1 MTLRAPFP
9 WFGGKSRVAP
19 LVWERFGDVRNYVEP
34 FAGSLA
40 VLLGRPTTARVET
53 VNDANAYL
61 ANFWRALAG
70 ENADP
75 EAVAFYAD
83 QPVNEA
89 DLHARHRWL
98 VESAKD
104 RAERVMSDPDFFDPK
119 VAGWWVWGQC
129 LWIGS
134 GWCQRPEWKGR
145 AHCVRSARG
154 MHANGTSADY
164 IVDWRCRPD
173 LSAGN
178 QRGTLD
184 ERSTELPQKLRAD
197 RSGGRPGLLSDTVQE
212 SIDPPHNH
220 VGVEAHHKKRPVLA
234 HGGGR
239 RVLRHGEH
247 DDSVKVSSE
256 RPLLTGKGQGVGV
269 NKVSLTR
276 QIVDLAGDSGAV
288 GRGIVAS
295 GFDLRT
301 GGVYAYMHAL
311 ATRLRRVRVCCGDWS
326 RVVTPA
332 VTSCIATTAVFL
344 DPPYHAPGTERSAVY
359 THDDGEIWH
368 EVRDWAVANGED
380 PLLRIALC
388 GYEGDHNI
396 PSSWEC
402 VEWKASGGYGRS
414 ARGKANRDRE
424 RIWFSPHCLS
434 VTVDQGALDLNDER
448 LA

>member
-1 MTLRAPFP
+1 VTLRAPFP
-9 WFGGKSRVAP
+9 WFGGKSRVAHI
-19 LVWERFGDVRNYVEP
+19 VWPRLGDVRNYVEP

-40 VLLGRPTTARVET
+40 VLLARPTDARVET

-75 EAVAFYAD
+75 DAVAFYAD
-83 QPVNEA
+83 SPVNEA

-98 VESAKD
+98 VETAHD
-104 RAERVMSDPDFFDPK
+104 RAERVMSDPDYFDPK

-134 GWCQRPEWKGR
+134 GWCQRPDWKGR
-145 AHCVRSARG
+145 AHGGRSARG
-154 MHANGTSADY
+154 LHANGTNADY
-164 IVDWRCRPD
+164 IVDWRQRPD
-173 LSAGN
+173 LSSPNG
-178 QRGTLD
+178 RGDTATGKPA
-184 ERSTELPQKLRAD
+184 RRPQKLRAD
-197 RSGGRPGLLSDTVQE
+197 GGAGRTGVLSDRVQKSAE
-212 SIDPPHNH
+212 PHGL
-220 VGVEAHHKKRPVLA
+220 VGIEAQHKKRPVLS

-247 DDSVKVSSE
+247 DDAVKVSSE
-256 RPLLTGKGQGVGV
+256 RPLLTGNGEGCGVT
-269 NKVSLTR
+269 KVSLTR
-276 QIVDLAGDSGAV
+276 QIDDLAGDSGAV

-332 VTSCIATTAVFL
+332 VTTCIATTAVFL

-359 THDDGEIWH
+359 THDTDTIWR
-368 EVRDWAVANGED
+368 ETRDWAVANGDNPE
-380 PLLRIALC
+380 LRIALC
-388 GYEGDHNI
+388 GYEGDHEI
-396 PSSWEC
+396 PDSWEC

-414 ARGKANRDRE
+414 ARGRANRDRE

-434 VTVDQGALDLNDER
+434 ANAVQHSLDLDGVV
-448 LA
+448 A

>member
-1 MTLRAPFP
+1 VTLRAPFP
-9 WFGGKSRVAP
+9 WFGGKSRVSH

-40 VLLGRPTTARVET
+40 VLLGRPFEARVET

-75 EAVAFYAD
+75 DAVAYYAD
-83 QPVNEA
+83 WPVNEA

-98 VESAKD
+98 VETAKE
-104 RAERVMSDPDFFDPK
+104 RAERVMTDPGYFDPK

-154 MHANGTSADY
+154 LHANGTNAEY
-164 IVDWRCRPD
+164 IVDWRQRPD
-173 LSAGN
+173 LSSPNG
-178 QRGTLD
+178 RGDTA
-184 ERSTELPQKLRAD
+184 TGKPAQKLRAD
-197 RSGGRPGLLSDTVQE
+197 RSAGRTGRLSDLVQQ
-212 SIDPPHNH
+212 SAPHGH
-220 VGVEAHHKKRPVLA
+220 VGDESRHKKRPVLS

-239 RVLRHGEH
+239 RVLRHSEH
-247 DDSVKVSSE
+247 DDAVKVSRK
-256 RPLLTGKGQGVGV
+256 RPLLTGNGEGCGVT
-269 NKVSLTR
+269 KV
-276 QIVDLAGDSGAV
+276 SGAV

-311 ATRLRRVRVCCGDWS
+311 ATRLRRVRVCCGDWG

-332 VTSCIATTAVFL
+332 VTSCIGTTGVFL

-359 THDDGEIWH
+359 THDNATIWH
-368 EVRDWAVANGED
+368 EVRDWAVANGDD
-380 PLLRIALC
+380 PKLRIALC

-396 PSSWEC
+396 PDSWVC
-402 VEWKASGGYGRS
+402 VSWKASGGYGRS
-414 ARGKANRDRE
+414 ARGKANRERE
-424 RIWFSPHCLS
+424 RIWFSPHCLNPL
-434 VTVDQGALDLNDER
+434 VDQHSLSLDPE
-448 LA
+448 AA